1 MNSENQKSNSFN
13 KVNALLLANIVLIF
27 VYIWFRSC
35 DNPTVKKT
43 ITVEAPEVKGK
54 FEAVKPEQ
62 VVISDKKT
70 ANMQKAF
77 GQNLSKKELEYW
89 KTEAERLF
97 KENQEMD
104 QAFKNAN
111 DSLQQLLY
119 KKAISINAFSHN
131 FNNDTLSATVKGLVR
146 GEIQNIALD
155 YKIKSRKIEI
165 PNPKE
170 VKFRML
176 GGVEVG
182 NTKEFNDFSVKANVG
197 FQLGSG
203 AILNF
208 SADTQKRFYV
218 GYSVPIF
225 TIKR

>member
-1 MNSENQKSNSFN
+1 MNFTKKDFILSA
-13 KVNALLLANIVLIF
+13 VIVALIVALF
-27 VYIWFRSC
+27 FKSC

-43 ITVEAPEVKGK
+43 MTVETPEVKGK
-54 FEAVKPEQ
+54 FEVVKPEQ
-62 VVISDKKT
+62 IVISDKKT
-70 ANMQKAF
+70 ANVQKAF

-89 KTEAERLF
+89 KAEAERLF

-104 QAFKNAN
+104 QAFMNAN

-119 KKAISINAFSHN
+119 KNAITIKS
-131 FNNDTLSATVKGLVR
+131 FNHQFDNDTLSATVKGLVR
-146 GEIQNIALD
+146 GEIQSIALD

-208 SADTQKRFYV
+208 SADNQQRFYV
-218 GYSVPIF
+218 GYLVPIF

>member
-1 MNSENQKSNSFN
+1 MENVSKEGNKSLLGAIGLAVFFIFLWFKSCGNQPD
-13 KVNALLLANIVLIF
+13 KIPVNL
-27 VYIWFRSC
+27 
-35 DNPTVKKT
+35 
-43 ITVEAPEVKGK
+43 PEVKGK

-62 VVISDKKT
+62 KPLAENDLSKIDKNT
-70 ANMQKAF
+70 F

-89 KTEAERLF
+89 KAEAERLF

-104 QAFKNAN
+104 QAFMNAN

-119 KKAISINAFSHN
+119 KNAISIKAFNHK
-131 FNNDTLSATVKGLVR
+131 FDNDTLSATVKGLVR

-176 GGVEVG
+176 GGIEVG
-182 NTKEFNDFSVKANVG
+182 NIKEFNDFSVKGNLG

-208 SADTQKRFYV
+208 SADNQKRFYV

-225 TIKR
+225 TIRR

>member
-1 MNSENQKSNSFN
+1 MNFTKKDLILSIVIGALIIALFFKSCES
-13 KVNALLLANIVLIF
+13 
-27 VYIWFRSC
+27 
-35 DNPTVKKT
+35 PTVKKT
-43 ITVEAPEVKGK
+43 ITVQVPEVKGK

-62 VVISDKKT
+62 IVISDKKT
-70 ANMQKAF
+70 ANVQKAF

-89 KTEAERLF
+89 KAEAKRMYGEYDSMLL
-97 KENQEMD
+97 E
-104 QAFKNAN
+104 FKNSN
-111 DSLQQLLY
+111 DSIQQLKY
-119 KKAISINAFSHN
+119 KEVITPKMYSHT
-131 FNNDTLSATVKGLVR
+131 FDNDTLTAKVYGMYFGAIPTMS
-146 GEIQNIALD
+146 LD

-176 GGVEVG
+176 GGIEVG

-203 AILNF
+203 AILNL
-208 SADTQKRFYV
+208 SADTEQRFYV

>member
-1 MNSENQKSNSFN
+1 MENVSKEGNKSLLGAIGLAVFFIFLWFKSCGNQPD
-13 KVNALLLANIVLIF
+13 KIPVNL
-27 VYIWFRSC
+27 
-35 DNPTVKKT
+35 
-43 ITVEAPEVKGK
+43 PEVKGK
-54 FEAVKPEQ
+54 FKAVKPEQ
-62 VVISDKKT
+62 KPLAENDLSKIDKNT
-70 ANMQKAF
+70 F

-89 KTEAERLF
+89 KAEAERLF

-104 QAFKNAN
+104 QAFMNAN

-119 KKAISINAFSHN
+119 KNAISIKT
-131 FNNDTLSATVKGLVR
+131 FNHKFDNDTLSATVKGLVR

-176 GGVEVG
+176 GGIEVG
-182 NTKEFNDFSVKANVG
+182 NIKEFNDFSVKGNVG

-208 SADTQKRFYV
+208 SADNQKRFYV

-225 TIKR
+225 TIRR

>member
-1 MNSENQKSNSFN
+1 MENDNKTAN
-13 KVNALLLANIVLIF
+13 KVLIGAIGIAVFFLLL
-27 VYIWFRSC
+27 WFKSC
-35 DNPTVKKT
+35 DNKPEKVTV
-43 ITVEAPEVKGK
+43 VLPEVKAK
-54 FEAVKPEQ
+54 FEAVEPEQ
-62 VVISDKKT
+62 IVISDKKT
-70 ANMQKAF
+70 ANVQKAF

-89 KTEAERLF
+89 KAEAERLF

-104 QAFKNAN
+104 QAFMNAN

-119 KKAISINAFSHN
+119 KNAITIKS
-131 FNNDTLSATVKGLVR
+131 FNHQFDNDTLSATVKGLVR
-146 GEIQNIALD
+146 GEIQSIALD

-176 GGVEVG
+176 GGIEVG

-203 AILNF
+203 AILNL
-208 SADTQKRFYV
+208 SADTQQRFYV
-218 GYSVPIF
+218 GYSVPMF

>member
-1 MNSENQKSNSFN
+1 MENDNKTAN
-13 KVNALLLANIVLIF
+13 KVLIGAIGIAVFFLLL
-27 VYIWFRSC
+27 WFKSC
-35 DNPTVKKT
+35 DNKPEKVTV
-43 ITVEAPEVKGK
+43 VLPEVKGK

-62 VVISDKKT
+62 IVISDKKT
-70 ANMQKAF
+70 ANVQKAF

-89 KTEAERLF
+89 KAEAERLF

-104 QAFKNAN
+104 QAFMNAN

-119 KKAISINAFSHN
+119 KNAITIKS
-131 FNNDTLSATVKGLVR
+131 FNHQFDNDTLSATVKGLVR
-146 GEIQNIALD
+146 GEIQSIAID
-155 YKIKSRKIEI
+155 YTIKSRKIEVAK
-165 PNPKE
+165 PKE

-176 GGVEVG
+176 GGIEVG

-203 AILNF
+203 SILNL
-208 SADTQKRFYV
+208 SADTEQRFYV

-225 TIKR
+225 TIKH

>member
-1 MNSENQKSNSFN
+1 MENVSKEGNKS
-13 KVNALLLANIVLIF
+13 LLGAIGLAVFFIF
-27 VYIWFRSC
+27 LWFKSC
-35 DNPTVKKT
+35 DNPTVTKT
-43 ITVEAPEVKGK
+43 VTVEAPEVKGK
-54 FEAVKPEQ
+54 FKAVKPEQ
-62 VVISDKKT
+62 KPLAENDLSKIDKNT
-70 ANMQKAF
+70 F

-89 KTEAERLF
+89 KAEAERLF

-104 QAFKNAN
+104 QAFMNAN

-119 KKAISINAFSHN
+119 KNAISIKAFNHK
-131 FNNDTLSATVKGLVR
+131 FDNDTLSATVKGLVR

-203 AILNF
+203 AILNL
-208 SADTQKRFYV
+208 SADTQQRFYV

>member
-1 MNSENQKSNSFN
+1 MENVSKEGNKSLLGAIGLAVFFIFLWFKSCGNQPD
-13 KVNALLLANIVLIF
+13 KIPVNL
-27 VYIWFRSC
+27 
-35 DNPTVKKT
+35 
-43 ITVEAPEVKGK
+43 PEVKGK
-54 FEAVKPEQ
+54 FEAVNPEQ
-62 VVISDKKT
+62 KPVNHIVDVNKKV
-70 ANMQKAF
+70 F

-89 KTEAERLF
+89 KAEAERLF

-104 QAFKNAN
+104 QAFMNAN

-119 KKAISINAFSHN
+119 KNAISIKAFNHK
-131 FNNDTLSATVKGLVR
+131 FDNDTLSATVKGLVR

-208 SADTQKRFYV
+208 SADTQQRFYV